1 LNLLQQQKKN
11 DDVQPLVQTENG
23 GSNKGANQELQE
35 YNTIAN
41 FTQILTAPI
50 CEVDNLLDQD
60 PFF

>member
-11 DDVQPLVQTENG
+11 DDVQPLVQMENG
-23 GSNKGANQELQE
+23 GSNKGVNQELQE

-41 FTQILTAPI
+41 FTQILIAPI